1 MDQGRKQIMQAYIME
16 KVKNFSKSILYV
28 ADFMNDFIGYWGRQF
43 RWSWNRKAEIKETQ
57 KEKARERWGIKA
69 QKEARSSPSGETPTQ
84 PPQADLYNEEDTGC
98 CTQLQRQVGPVCN
111 SGTLITVS
119 LCYTIN
125 IILEFFVM
133 LITYKF
139 WTVWWLKKEKFFCL
153 ILLGMTFPLKTLL

>member
-69 QKEARSSPSGETPTQ
+69 QKEARSSPSGETPT
-84 PPQADLYNEEDTGC
+84 
-98 CTQLQRQVGPVCN
+98 
-111 SGTLITVS
+111 
-119 LCYTIN
+119 
-125 IILEFFVM
+125 
-133 LITYKF
+133 
-139 WTVWWLKKEKFFCL
+139 
-153 ILLGMTFPLKTLL
+153 

>member
-16 KVKNFSKSILYV
+16 KVKNLSKSILYV

-133 LITYKF
+133 LITYNF
-139 WTVWWLKKEKFFCL
+139 WTVWWL
-153 ILLGMTFPLKTLL
+153 

>member
-133 LITYKF
+133 LITYNF
-139 WTVWWLKKEKFFCL
+139 WTYDDYKKKSSFVSYCWGWLFL
-153 ILLGMTFPLKTLL
+153 